1 MRITD
6 GEQQDLS
13 PKRYGSVKI
22 RARPLKSQRSA
33 GRLLFSPKVSRPSPT
48 PEPDSPPPTPSKSFP
63 SLSSPSISP
72 ESSLGEIDSLRSNQD
87 GYFTTNFPGAN
98 DRTVFARP
106 TKTEALFVSP
116 TQKQKPR
123 VAAGGVHDLS
133 TTATGSVNKT
143 SPVTPIG
150 NFPGP
155 IQTATFPLPPQRSSS
170 LAATHSFNTRSTS
183 LAAPNS
189 VTGRMRGASTLL
201 QPPIYESPPL
211 AGRMRGASASSQSQ
225 IHHPIPRRF
234 GLPFIASDSY
244 PKKQSMQQNNDFG
257 FEPEIEPVSEEDGY
271 PSDLYQ
277 PLQLKQGTDEV
288 RTSFRS
294 ALTSNSSLYNTTST
308 ERSSVATA
316 TTSIGGLIFDSQRPL
331 SKHASMT
338 VDDAIDMYAAGF
350 TDDIE
355 GPEHGSSSWSLSHG
369 EYHEA
374 VKTHEGTI
382 DKGDENSG
390 DHLRPPARPSSARSN
405 SSAAIMSGNALRSE
419 TPSPLRQSMS
429 VDRNRDQYGFL
440 KETHHITNEEHD
452 AWTSKYSSSQ
462 KRRTQKWLLHM
473 QDHNL
478 PTESPAQFPP
488 RSAKTQRF
496 IRKGIP
502 PDWRG
507 NAWFFYSG
515 GDRFLDKQPGLYSNM
530 VARSLTEL
538 CINDKDM
545 IERDLHRTFPDNVRF
560 KPESSHLEY
569 TVETPLLS
577 SLRRV
582 LQAFA
587 LYCPRIGYCQSL
599 NFITGLLL
607 LFLPEEKAFW
617 MLHIITTD
625 YLPGTHD
632 VSLEG
637 ANVDLWVLMVAFKE
651 SMPQL
656 WPKIGSV
663 DGSSGPRDAR
673 LPTISLCTTSWFM
686 SLFIGTLPIESVLR
700 VWDIL
705 FYEGSRTLFRIA
717 LAIFK
722 LGEQRFKAISDPMEI
737 FQIVQALP
745 RGMLDVGALIEVAF
759 RRGGVS
765 QEWVE
770 KRRRQRKKWYARAR
784 AQAANAS
791 ASSPS
796 AGGAATTA
804 TTGTAETAELF
815 PTNTP
820 VGKVNSVWRR
830 AGQRMVSA
838 N

>member
-1 MRITD
+1 MTEGD
-6 GEQQDLS
+6 QGLS
-13 PKRYGSVKI
+13 TAATNSVN
-22 RARPLKSQRSA
+22 A
-33 GRLLFSPKVSRPSPT
+33 
-48 PEPDSPPPTPSKSFP
+48 
-63 SLSSPSISP
+63 SSP
-72 ESSLGEIDSLRSNQD
+72 G
-87 GYFTTNFPGAN
+87 
-98 DRTVFARP
+98 
-106 TKTEALFVSP
+106 
-116 TQKQKPR
+116 TQ
-123 VAAGGVHDLS
+123 
-133 TTATGSVNKT
+133 
-143 SPVTPIG
+143 IG

-155 IQTATFPLPPQRSSS
+155 IRTATFPFLPQRSSS

-183 LAAPNS
+183 LAAPNP
-189 VTGRMRGASTLL
+189 VTGRMRGASTSSQL
-201 QPPIYESPPL
+201 PIHESPPL
-211 AGRMRGASASSQSQ
+211 AGRMHGASTSSQPH

-234 GLPFIASDSY
+234 GVPFIASDGY
-244 PKKQSMQQNNDFG
+244 PEKQFMQQSNGFG
-257 FEPEIEPVSEEDGY
+257 FEAEIEPVSEEDGY
-271 PSDLYQ
+271 PSDLHQ
-277 PLQLKQGTDEV
+277 PLQFKHDTDEG

-316 TTSIGGLIFDSQRPL
+316 TTSIGGLIFDSHRPV

-350 TDDIE
+350 TDDVE
-355 GPEHGSSSWSLSHG
+355 EPEHGRSSWSLSQG
-369 EYHEA
+369 EYPEP
-374 VKTHEGTI
+374 VETHGGIIE
-382 DKGDENSG
+382 KGDENSG
-390 DHLRPPARPSSARSN
+390 YHLRPPARPSSARSN

-419 TPSPLRQSMS
+419 TPSLLRQSMN

-440 KETHHITNEEHD
+440 KETHHITNEEYD

-462 KRRTQKWLLHM
+462 ERRTQKWLLHM
-473 QDHNL
+473 QDQDL
-478 PTESPAQFPP
+478 PTQSPSKFPP

-507 NAWFFYSG
+507 NAWFFYAG

-530 VARSLTEL
+530 VARSPSEL
-538 CINDKDM
+538 SSNDKDM

-560 KPESSHLEY
+560 KPESSPSEY
-569 TVETPLLS
+569 PIETPLLS

-599 NFITGLLL
+599 NFIAGLLL

-637 ANVDLWVLMVAFKE
+637 ANVDLWVLMIAFKE

-663 DGSSGPRDAR
+663 DGSSSGPRDAR

-722 LGEQRFKAISDPMEI
+722 LGEQRIKAISDPMEI

-745 RGMLDVGALIEVAF
+745 RGMLDVGALMEVAF

-784 AQAANAS
+784 AQAAS
-791 ASSPS
+791 ASTSSPP
-796 AGGAATTA
+796 AGGAPTTA
-804 TTGTAETAELF
+804 IAETADLS
-815 PTNTP
+815 PLNSP

-830 AGQRMVSA
+830 AGQRIVSA

>member
-1 MRITD
+1 MRIID
-6 GEQQDLS
+6 GEQEDLS

-22 RARPLKSQRSA
+22 TARPLKPQRSV
-33 GRLLFSPKVSRPSPT
+33 GRLFSSPNASRPSPN
-48 PEPDSPPPTPSKSFP
+48 PEPGSPPPAPSKSFP
-63 SLSSPSISP
+63 ALSSSSISP
-72 ESSLGEIDSLRSNQD
+72 ESSLGEIYSLRSIQD
-87 GYFTTNFPGAN
+87 GSPTTSFSGRNHKMVVA
-98 DRTVFARP
+98 VP
-106 TKTEALFVSP
+106 TKTGTAFVP
-116 TQKQKPR
+116 QAQKPKPR
-123 VAAGGVHDLS
+123 VTTEGVHSPS
-133 TTATGSVNKT
+133 TAATHSVNAN

-150 NFPGP
+150 DFTGP
-155 IQTATFPLPPQRSSS
+155 IRTATFPLLPQRSSS

-189 VTGRMRGASTLL
+189 VAGRMRGASTSS
-201 QPPIYESPPL
+201 QSPIHESSPL
-211 AGRMRGASASSQSQ
+211 VGRMRGASTSSQPH

-234 GLPFIASDSY
+234 GVSFMASDGY
-244 PKKQSMQQNNDFG
+244 PQKLPTQQNNDVG
-257 FEPEIEPVSEEDGY
+257 FEAEIKPVSEEDGFS
-271 PSDLYQ
+271 PDLYQ
-277 PLQLKQGTDEV
+277 PLQFRHGSDEV

-316 TTSIGGLIFDSQRPL
+316 TTSIGGIISDSHRQVA
-331 SKHASMT
+331 KHASMT

-350 TDDIE
+350 TDDVE
-355 GPEHGSSSWSLSHG
+355 EPEHGSSSWSLSQG
-369 EYHEA
+369 EYYEP
-374 VKTHEGTI
+374 VKTHEGTT
-382 DKGDENSG
+382 DKPDENSG
-390 DHLRPPARPSSARSN
+390 YHLRPPTRLSSARSN
-405 SSAAIMSGNALRSE
+405 SSAAIMSGNALRNE
-419 TPSPLRQSMS
+419 TPSPLRQSMN
-429 VDRNRDQYGFL
+429 VDRSRDQYGFL
-440 KETHHITNEEHD
+440 KETHHITSEEHD
-452 AWTSKYSSSQ
+452 AWASKYSSSQ
-462 KRRTQKWLLHM
+462 ERRTQKWLLHM

-478 PTESPAQFPP
+478 PTESPSQFPS

-507 NAWFFYSG
+507 NAWFFYAG
-515 GDRFLDKQPGLYSNM
+515 GDRFLGNRPGLYSNM
-530 VARSLTEL
+530 VTSSPSEL
-538 CINDKDM
+538 SNNDKDM

-560 KPESSHLEY
+560 KPEPFPSEHPI
-569 TVETPLLS
+569 ETPLLS

-599 NFITGLLL
+599 NFIAGLLL

-637 ANVDLWVLMVAFKE
+637 ANVDLWVLMIAFKE

-722 LGEQRFKAISDPMEI
+722 LGEQRIKAISDPMEI

-745 RGMLDVGALIEVAF
+745 RGMLDVGALMEVAF

-791 ASSPS
+791 VSSPP
-796 AGGAATTA
+796 AGRAPTTA
-804 TTGTAETAELF
+804 IAEIADISPASF
-815 PTNTP
+815 P
-820 VGKVNSVWRR
+820 VGKANSVWRR

>member
-1 MRITD
+1 MRVID

-13 PKRYGSVKI
+13 PKGYGSVKI
-22 RARPLKSQRSA
+22 KARSLKPRRSV
-33 GRLLFSPKVSRPSPT
+33 GRLFSSPKASRPSLNA
-48 PEPDSPPPTPSKSFP
+48 EPDSPPPAPPKPFPALPSP
-63 SLSSPSISP
+63 LVTP
-72 ESSLGEIDSLRSNQD
+72 ESSLGGIYALRSNQD
-87 GYFTTNFPGAN
+87 GSLTTSFPGGNHKIVVAM
-98 DRTVFARP
+98 P
-106 TKTEALFVSP
+106 TKTGTAFVP
-116 TQKQKPR
+116 QTQKSKPI
-123 VAAGGVHDLS
+123 VTTEELHGPLTAATRPFKAS
-133 TTATGSVNKT
+133 
-143 SPVTPIG
+143 SPVIPIG
-150 NFPGP
+150 DFPGP
-155 IQTATFPLPPQRSSS
+155 IRTATFPLLPQRSSS

-189 VTGRMRGASTLL
+189 VAGRMRGASTSSQL
-201 QPPIYESPPL
+201 PVHESPPL
-211 AGRMRGASASSQSQ
+211 VGRMRGASTSSQAH

-234 GLPFIASDSY
+234 GVPFIASDGY
-244 PKKQSMQQNNDFG
+244 PQQPPMQQNDDVG
-257 FEPEIEPVSEEDGY
+257 FEAEIKPVLEEGGY
-271 PSDLYQ
+271 SSDFYQ
-277 PLQLKQGTDEV
+277 PLQFKHGSDEV

-316 TTSIGGLIFDSQRPL
+316 TTSIGGITSDSHREV

-338 VDDAIDMYAAGF
+338 VDDAIDMYVAGF
-350 TDDIE
+350 TDDVE
-355 GPEHGSSSWSLSHG
+355 EPEHGSSSWSLSQG
-369 EYHEA
+369 EYFEQ

-382 DKGDENSG
+382 DKRDENFG
-390 DHLRPPARPSSARSN
+390 THLRPPARLSSARSN

-419 TPSPLRQSMS
+419 TPSPLRQSMN

-462 KRRTQKWLLHM
+462 ERRTQKWLLHM

-478 PTESPAQFPP
+478 PTESPSQFPP

-507 NAWFFYSG
+507 NAWFFYAG
-515 GDRFLDKQPGLYSNM
+515 GDRILGTRPGLYSNL
-530 VARSLTEL
+530 VASSPSEL
-538 CINDKDM
+538 SSNDKDM

-560 KPESSHLEY
+560 KPEPLPSEY
-569 TVETPLLS
+569 SIETPLLS

-599 NFITGLLL
+599 NFIAGLLL

-637 ANVDLWVLMVAFKE
+637 ANVDLWVLMIAFKE

-663 DGSSGPRDAR
+663 DGSSGPREAR

-700 VWDIL
+700 VWDVL

-722 LGEQRFKAISDPMEI
+722 LGEQRIKAISDPMEV

-745 RGMLDVGALIEVAF
+745 RGMLDVGALMEVAF

-765 QEWVE
+765 QDWVE
-770 KRRRQRKKWYARAR
+770 KRRRQRKTWYARAR

-791 ASSPS
+791 VSSPP

-804 TTGTAETAELF
+804 IAETADISAANF
-815 PTNTP
+815 P
-820 VGKVNSVWRR
+820 VGKANSVWRR

>member
-6 GEQQDLS
+6 GEQQDQS
-13 PKRYGSVKI
+13 SKRYGSVNI
-22 RARPLKSQRSA
+22 IARSSKPQRGA
-33 GRLLFSPKVSRPSPT
+33 GRLFYSPKASRPSPS
-48 PEPDSPPPTPSKSFP
+48 PEPDAPTTPCKSFLP
-63 SLSSPSISP
+63 LSSPSISP
-72 ESSLGEIDSLRSNQD
+72 ESLSGGIGFLRSKQT
-87 GYFTTNFPGAN
+87 GHL
-98 DRTVFARP
+98 TVDLPEASNIPVLARP
-106 TKTEALFVSP
+106 TKTEALFVPS
-116 TQKQKPR
+116 TQKTKPR
-123 VAAGGVHDLS
+123 VTDEGVQGLS
-133 TTATGSVNKT
+133 TAVTDSTT
-143 SPVTPIG
+143 PVTLIG

-155 IQTATFPLPPQRSSS
+155 IRTATFPLLPQRSSS
-170 LAATHSFNTRSTS
+170 LAATRSFNIRSTP

-189 VTGRMRGASTLL
+189 VTGRMRGASTSSE
-201 QPPIYESPPL
+201 PPIHESSPPV
-211 AGRMRGASASSQSQ
+211 GRMRGASTSSQTH

-234 GLPFIASDSY
+234 AIPFIPSNVY
-244 PKKQSMQQNNDFG
+244 PQGRPIQQNNEYG
-257 FEPEIEPVSEEDGY
+257 SEAEFESVSEEDGD
-271 PSDLYQ
+271 PSDLFQ
-277 PLQLKQGTDEV
+277 PLQFKHDTDEV

-294 ALTSNSSLYNTTST
+294 ALTSNSSSYNTTST

-316 TTSIGGLIFDSQRPL
+316 TTSIGGLIFDSHRPL

-350 TDDIE
+350 LDDVE
-355 GPEHGSSSWSLSHG
+355 EPEYSSSSWSLSRG
-369 EYHEA
+369 DYHA
-374 VKTHEGTI
+374 PVKTHEGTI
-382 DKGDENSG
+382 PRGDEDSG
-390 DHLRPPARPSSARSN
+390 HHLCPPARSLSARSN

-429 VDRNRDQYGFL
+429 VDHNRDQYGFL
-440 KETHHITNEEHD
+440 KETLHVTNEEHD
-452 AWTSKYSSSQ
+452 AWTTKYSSSQ
-462 KRRTQKWLLHM
+462 KRRIQKWLLYM

-478 PTESPAQFPP
+478 PTESPSQFPP

-515 GDRFLDKQPGLYSNM
+515 GDHFLNNQPGLYSNM
-530 VARSLTEL
+530 VTRSPSEL
-538 CINDKDM
+538 CSNDKDM

-560 KPESSHLEY
+560 KPERSSPEY
-569 TVETPLLS
+569 PVETPLLS

-637 ANVDLWVLMVAFKE
+637 ANVDLWVLMMAFKE

-770 KRRRQRKKWYARAR
+770 KRRRQRKKWYAHAR

-791 ASSPS
+791 PPSPP
-796 AGGAATTA
+796 AGEAITTA
-804 TTGTAETAELF
+804 TTRTSETSELF
-815 PTNTP
+815 PTNSS
-820 VGKVNSVWRR
+820 VGKVSSVWRR